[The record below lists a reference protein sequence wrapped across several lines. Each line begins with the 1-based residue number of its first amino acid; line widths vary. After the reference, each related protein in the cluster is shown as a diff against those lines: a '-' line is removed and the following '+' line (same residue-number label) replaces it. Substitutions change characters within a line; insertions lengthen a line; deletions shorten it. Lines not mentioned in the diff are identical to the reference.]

1 MTEDLLQL
9 SQELS
14 RRGEPFALATVVW
27 RRAPSSAQP
36 GNQAIVTAAGKVRG
50 WLSGACAESVVIREA
65 RKALETGEPHL
76 VLLGSPEE
84 LAARTNDGISLVPMQ
99 CQSEG
104 AIELFVQPVLP
115 KPHLVM
121 IGRTPMVSTLT
132 SLAKTLGWRTVV
144 VDDRGDP
151 DAHPDAGLVVTTL
164 DLEAAGVGEN
174 SLVVVATQGQYDELA
189 VDKALGT
196 KAAFIG
202 LIASRK
208 RAQAVL
214 DWLRDV
220 DYTEEAL
227 ARVKAPAG
235 LDLGSLKHEEIAVG
249 VLAELVQFNAA
260 RQPALAAFPPDPAPD
275 PARAPEPRVS
285 TAAASPAA
293 PDRDATGAP
302 ASASAQA
309 DAPGDAIDPV
319 CDMLVDIASARF
331 VSEHEGQTY
340 YFCCPACKKKFEA
353 DPARYL
359 TPVTA

>member
-1 MTEDLLQL
+1 M
-9 SQELS
+9 
-14 RRGEPFALATVVW
+14 
-27 RRAPSSAQP
+27 
-36 GNQAIVTAAGKVRG
+36 
-50 WLSGACAESVVIREA
+50 
-65 RKALETGEPHL
+65 ETGEAQL
-76 VLLGSPEE
+76 VLLGSPDE
-84 LAARTNDGISLVPMQ
+84 LAARANDGISLVPMQ

-104 AIELFVQPVLP
+104 AIELFVEPVLP
-115 KPHLVM
+115 KPHLVL
-121 IGRTPMVSTLT
+121 IGRTPMVRTLT
-132 SLAKTLGWRTVV
+132 ALAKTLGWRTVV

-151 DAHPDAGLVVTTL
+151 EAHPQADQVLTTL

-208 RAQAVL
+208 RSKGVL

-220 DYTEEAL
+220 DYSEEML

-260 RQPALAAFPPDPAPD
+260 RKPSAVPASSPSEASPGEASSSEASETPISPDPSPGD
-275 PARAPEPRVS
+275 
-285 TAAASPAA
+285 SPA
-293 PDRDATGAP
+293 
-302 ASASAQA
+302 
-309 DAPGDAIDPV
+309 DAIDPV
-319 CDMLVDIASARF
+319 CDMLVDIATARF

-353 DPARYL
+353 EPSKYL
-359 TPVTA
+359 TPATA

>member
-1 MTEDLLQL
+1 MTEDLVQL
-9 SQELS
+9 SQDLS

-65 RKALETGEPHL
+65 RRALETGEPQL

-84 LAARTNDGISLVPMQ
+84 LGARANDGISLVPMQ

-104 AIELFVQPVLP
+104 AIELFVQPFLP

-121 IGRTPMVSTLT
+121 IGRTPMVGTRT

-144 VDDRGDP
+144 VDDGGDA
-151 DAHPDAGLVVTTL
+151 DSHPDAGLVVTTL
-164 DLEAAGVGEN
+164 DLEGAGVGEN

-208 RAQAVL
+208 RSRGVL

-220 DYTEEAL
+220 DYTEEML

-260 RQPALAAFPPDPAPD
+260 RKPS
-275 PARAPEPRVS
+275 VV
-285 TAAASPAA
+285 AAASPSEASSSEA
-293 PDRDATGAP
+293 SSSEATETAVSPVPGP
-302 ASASAQA
+302 GDLPA
-309 DAPGDAIDPV
+309 DAVDPV
-319 CDMLVDIASARF
+319 CDMLVDIATARF

-353 DPARYL
+353 DPAKYL
-359 TPVTA
+359 TPATA

>member
-1 MTEDLLQL
+1 MTEDLLEL

-50 WLSGACAESVVIREA
+50 WLSGACADSVVIREA
-65 RKALETGEPHL
+65 RKALESGEPQL

-84 LAARTNDGISLVPMQ
+84 LAARADDGISLVPMQ

-260 RQPALAAFPPDPAPD
+260 RQPSVAASPPGP
-275 PARAPEPRVS
+275 APEPKVS
-285 TAAASPAA
+285 TTAADAPAA
-293 PDRDATGAP
+293 PDRNAAGAP
-302 ASASAQA
+302 AAASAPA
-309 DAPGDAIDPV
+309 DAPRDAIDPV

>member
-1 MTEDLLQL
+1 MTEDLVQL
-9 SQELS
+9 RQELS
-14 RRGEPFALATVVW
+14 RRGEAFALATVVW

-65 RKALETGEPHL
+65 RKALETGEPQL

-84 LAARTNDGISLVPMQ
+84 LEARANDGISLVPMQ

-104 AIELFVQPVLP
+104 AIELFVQPILP

-121 IGRTPMVSTLT
+121 IGRTPMVSTLAA
-132 SLAKTLGWRTVV
+132 LAKTLGWRTVV

-151 DAHPDAGLVVTTL
+151 EAHPNADLVVTTL
-164 DLEAAGVGEN
+164 DLEAAGIGES

-196 KAAFIG
+196 TAAYIG

-208 RAQAVL
+208 RAQAVM

-220 DYTEEAL
+220 DYKEEAL

-235 LDLGSLKHEEIAVG
+235 LDLGSLEHEEIAVG

-260 RQPALAAFPPDPAPD
+260 RQPTPAPSPVPEPQRSTSAAGT
-275 PARAPEPRVS
+275 PATAAPEAS
-285 TAAASPAA
+285 AAPAA
-293 PDRDATGAP
+293 PV
-302 ASASAQA
+302 
-309 DAPGDAIDPV
+309 DAIDPV
-319 CDMLVDIASARF
+319 CDMLVDVATARF
-331 VSEHEGQTY
+331 VSEHDGQTY

-353 DPARYL
+353 GPAKYL
-359 TPVTA
+359 TPATA

>member
-65 RKALETGEPHL
+65 RKALETGEPQL

-84 LAARTNDGISLVPMQ
+84 LAARANDGISLVPMQ

-121 IGRTPMVSTLT
+121 IGRTPMVGTLT

-151 DAHPDAGLVVTTL
+151 DSHPEAGLVVTTL

-196 KAAFIG
+196 KAAYIG
-202 LIASRK
+202 LVASRK
-208 RAQAVL
+208 RAGAVV

-220 DYTEEAL
+220 EYTDEML

-260 RQPALAAFPPDPAPD
+260 RKL
-275 PARAPEPRVS
+275 S
-285 TAAASPAA
+285 LAASPPPQAA
-293 PDRDATGAP
+293 EASTSQDSEAAATS
-302 ASASAQA
+302 SAAE
-309 DAPGDAIDPV
+309 DV
-319 CDMLVDIASARF
+319 
-331 VSEHEGQTY
+331 
-340 YFCCPACKKKFEA
+340 
-353 DPARYL
+353 
-359 TPVTA
+359 

>member
-1 MTEDLLQL
+1 MTEDLVQL
-9 SQELS
+9 SQDLS

-65 RKALETGEPHL
+65 RKALETGEPQL

-84 LAARTNDGISLVPMQ
+84 LEARANDGISLVPMQ

-121 IGRTPMVSTLT
+121 IGRTPMVGTLT
-132 SLAKTLGWRTVV
+132 SLAKALGWRTVV

-151 DAHPDAGLVVTTL
+151 DSHPDAGMVVTTL

-260 RQPALAAFPPDPAPD
+260 RQPSVPAA
-275 PARAPEPRVS
+275 APEPQTS
-285 TAAASPAA
+285 TAGSPAA
-293 PDRDATGAP
+293 PDRSTPGGDNEGAP
-302 ASASAQA
+302 ASAPV
-309 DAPGDAIDPV
+309 DAVDPV
-319 CDMLVDIASARF
+319 CDMLVDVATARF

>member
-1 MTEDLLQL
+1 MTDDLLQL
-9 SQELS
+9 RQDLS

-50 WLSGACAESVVIREA
+50 WLSGACADSVVIREA
-65 RKALETGEPHL
+65 RKAMETGEAQL
-76 VLLGSPEE
+76 VLLGSPDE
-84 LAARTNDGISLVPMQ
+84 LAARANDGISLVPMQ

-115 KPHLVM
+115 KPHLVL
-121 IGRTPMVSTLT
+121 IGRTPMVRTLT
-132 SLAKTLGWRTVV
+132 SLARTLGWRTVV

-151 DAHPDAGLVVTTL
+151 EAHPQADRVVTTL

-196 KAAFIG
+196 PAAFIG

-208 RAQAVL
+208 RSEAVM

-220 DYTEEAL
+220 DYTQEAL

-260 RQPALAAFPPDPAPD
+260 RKPSVVAAAPAPD
-275 PARAPEPRVS
+275 PQTSTTETSAAVPEHSSEGTPS
-285 TAAASPAA
+285 
-293 PDRDATGAP
+293 GAP
-302 ASASAQA
+302 V
-309 DAPGDAIDPV
+309 DAVDPV
-319 CDMLVDIASARF
+319 CEMLGDIATARF
-331 VSEHEGQTY
+331 VSEHEGETY

-353 DPARYL
+353 DPAKYL
-359 TPVTA
+359 TPATA

>member
-65 RKALETGEPHL
+65 RKALETGEPQL

-84 LAARTNDGISLVPMQ
+84 LAARANDGISLVPMQ

-164 DLEAAGVGEN
+164 HLEAAGVGEN
-174 SLVVVATQGQYDELA
+174 SLVAVATQGQYDELA

-202 LIASRK
+202 LIACRK

-214 DWLRDV
+214 DWLPDV

-260 RQPALAAFPPDPAPD
+260 RQPTVRAAAADPAAD
-275 PARAPEPRVS
+275 PARAPEPQAS
-285 TAAASPAA
+285 TVAESPAA
-293 PDRDATGAP
+293 PDRSAPGADHEGAP
-302 ASASAQA
+302 ASA
-309 DAPGDAIDPV
+309 PIDAIDPV

>member
-9 SQELS
+9 RQDLS

-50 WLSGACAESVVIREA
+50 WLSGACADSVVIREA
-65 RKALETGEPHL
+65 RKAMETGEAQL
-76 VLLGSPEE
+76 VLLGSPDE
-84 LAARTNDGISLVPMQ
+84 LAARANDGISLVPMQ

-104 AIELFVQPVLP
+104 AIELFVEPVLP
-115 KPHLVM
+115 KPHLVL
-121 IGRTPMVSTLT
+121 IGRTPMVKTLT
-132 SLAKTLGWRTVV
+132 ALAKTLAWRTVV

-151 DAHPDAGLVVTTL
+151 EAHPQADHVVTTL

-208 RAQAVL
+208 RSKGVM

-220 DYTEEAL
+220 DYTEEML

-260 RQPALAAFPPDPAPD
+260 RKPS
-275 PARAPEPRVS
+275 VV
-285 TAAASPAA
+285 AASSPSSSSEASPNEASSSEAA
-293 PDRDATGAP
+293 RNEATETPTAP
-302 ASASAQA
+302 VPSAGDS
-309 DAPGDAIDPV
+309 PGDAVDPV
-319 CDMLVDIASARF
+319 CDMLVDIATARF

-353 DPARYL
+353 EPAKYL
-359 TPVTA
+359 TPATA

>member
-1 MTEDLLQL
+1 MMTEDLLQL
-9 SQELS
+9 RQDLS

-50 WLSGACAESVVIREA
+50 WLSGACADSVVVREA
-65 RKALETGEPHL
+65 RKAMETGEAQL

-84 LAARTNDGISLVPMQ
+84 LAARANDGISLVPMQ

-104 AIELFVQPVLP
+104 AIELFVEPVLP
-115 KPHLVM
+115 KPHLVL
-121 IGRTPMVSTLT
+121 IGRTPMVRTLT
-132 SLAKTLGWRTVV
+132 ALAKTLGWRTVV

-151 DAHPDAGLVVTTL
+151 EAHPQADHVITTL
-164 DLEAAGVGEN
+164 DLAAAGVGES
-174 SLVVVATQGQYDELA
+174 SLIVVATQGQYDELA

-196 KAAFIG
+196 NAAFIG

-208 RAQAVL
+208 RAKAVM

-220 DYTEEAL
+220 DYSDEML

-260 RQPALAAFPPDPAPD
+260 RKPIPYPTGTPVPEAQPTEAEPSALPQPAAADGP
-275 PARAPEPRVS
+275 
-285 TAAASPAA
+285 
-293 PDRDATGAP
+293 
-302 ASASAQA
+302 A
-309 DAPGDAIDPV
+309 DAVDPV
-319 CDMLVDIASARF
+319 CDMLVDIATARF

-353 DPARYL
+353 EPAKYL
-359 TPVTA
+359 APATA

>member
-1 MTEDLLQL
+1 MMTEDLLQL
-9 SQELS
+9 RQDLS

-50 WLSGACAESVVIREA
+50 WLSGACADSVVVREA
-65 RKALETGEPHL
+65 RKAMETGEAQL

-84 LAARTNDGISLVPMQ
+84 LAARANDGISLVPMQ

-104 AIELFVQPVLP
+104 AIELFVEPVLP
-115 KPHLVM
+115 KPHLVL
-121 IGRTPMVSTLT
+121 IGRTPMVRTLT
-132 SLAKTLGWRTVV
+132 ALAKTLGWRTVV

-151 DAHPDAGLVVTTL
+151 EAHPQADHVITTL
-164 DLEAAGVGEN
+164 DLAAAGVGEN
-174 SLVVVATQGQYDELA
+174 SLIVVATQGQYDELA

-196 KAAFIG
+196 NAAFIG

-208 RAQAVL
+208 RAKAVM

-220 DYTEEAL
+220 DYSDEML

-260 RQPALAAFPPDPAPD
+260 RKPSVMVASSPQETSSEEASVTEATETP
-275 PARAPEPRVS
+275 VS
-285 TAAASPAA
+285 PVPSAGDSPA
-293 PDRDATGAP
+293 
-302 ASASAQA
+302 
-309 DAPGDAIDPV
+309 DAIDPV
-319 CDMLVDIASARF
+319 CDMLVDVATARF

-353 DPARYL
+353 EPAKYL
-359 TPVTA
+359 TPATT

>member
-9 SQELS
+9 RQDLS

-50 WLSGACAESVVIREA
+50 WLSGACADSVVIREA
-65 RKALETGEPHL
+65 RKAMESGEAQL

-84 LAARTNDGISLVPMQ
+84 LAARANDGISLVPMQ

-104 AIELFVQPVLP
+104 AIELFVEPVLP
-115 KPHLVM
+115 KPHLVL
-121 IGRTPMVSTLT
+121 IGRTPMVRTLT
-132 SLAKTLGWRTVV
+132 ALAKTLGWRTVV

-151 DAHPDAGLVVTTL
+151 EAHPQADHVITTL
-164 DLEAAGVGEN
+164 DLAAAGVGEN
-174 SLVVVATQGQYDELA
+174 SLIVVATQGQYDELA

-196 KAAFIG
+196 NAAFIG

-208 RAQAVL
+208 RAKAVM

-220 DYTEEAL
+220 DYSDEML
-227 ARVKAPAG
+227 DRVKAPAG

-260 RQPALAAFPPDPAPD
+260 RKPIPYPKGTPSSLYPEGTPSSVTASPSPVPEAQPTEAEPSAIAQPA
-275 PARAPEPRVS
+275 
-285 TAAASPAA
+285 
-293 PDRDATGAP
+293 ATDGP
-302 ASASAQA
+302 A
-309 DAPGDAIDPV
+309 DAVDPV
-319 CDMLVDIASARF
+319 CDMLVDIATARF

-353 DPARYL
+353 EPAKYL
-359 TPVTA
+359 APVTA

>member
-1 MTEDLLQL
+1 MTDALVQL
-9 SQELS
+9 SQDLS

-65 RKALETGEPHL
+65 RKALETGEPQL

-84 LAARTNDGISLVPMQ
+84 LEARANDGISLVPMQ

-132 SLAKTLGWRTVV
+132 SLAKALGWRTVV

-151 DAHPDAGLVVTTL
+151 ARHPDAGLVVTTL
-164 DLEAAGVGEN
+164 DLEAAGVREN

-208 RAQAVL
+208 RSRGVL

-220 DYTEEAL
+220 DYTEEML

-260 RQPALAAFPPDPAPD
+260 RKPSVVAAAAAPD
-275 PARAPEPRVS
+275 PQTSITETSAAVPEHSSEETPS
-285 TAAASPAA
+285 
-293 PDRDATGAP
+293 GAP
-302 ASASAQA
+302 V
-309 DAPGDAIDPV
+309 DAVDPV
-319 CDMLVDIASARF
+319 CEMLV
-331 VSEHEGQTY
+331 
-340 YFCCPACKKKFEA
+340 
-353 DPARYL
+353 
-359 TPVTA
+359 

>member
-1 MTEDLLQL
+1 
-9 SQELS
+9 
-14 RRGEPFALATVVW
+14 VVW

-50 WLSGACAESVVIREA
+50 WLSGACADSVVVREA
-65 RKALETGEPHL
+65 RKAMETGEAQL

-84 LAARTNDGISLVPMQ
+84 LAARANDGISLVPMQ

-104 AIELFVQPVLP
+104 AIELFVEPVLP
-115 KPHLVM
+115 KPHLVL
-121 IGRTPMVSTLT
+121 IGRTPMVRTLT
-132 SLAKTLGWRTVV
+132 ALARTLGWRTVV

-151 DAHPDAGLVVTTL
+151 EAHPQADHVVTTL

-174 SLVVVATQGQYDELA
+174 SLIVVATQGQYDELA

-208 RAQAVL
+208 RSKGVM

-220 DYTEEAL
+220 DYTDEML

-260 RQPALAAFPPDPAPD
+260 RKPSA
-275 PARAPEPRVS
+275 V
-285 TAAASPAA
+285 AASSPQETSSDEAS
-293 PDRDATGAP
+293 PSE
-302 ASASAQA
+302 ASASEATESPISPDPGLGDSPA
-309 DAPGDAIDPV
+309 DAVDPV
-319 CDMLVDIASARF
+319 CDMLVDVATARF

-353 DPARYL
+353 EPAKYL
-359 TPVTA
+359 APATA

>member
-1 MTEDLLQL
+1 MTEDLLEL

-50 WLSGACAESVVIREA
+50 WLSGACADSVVIREA
-65 RKALETGEPHL
+65 RKALETGEPQL

-84 LAARTNDGISLVPMQ
+84 LAARADDGISLVPMQ

-164 DLEAAGVGEN
+164 DVEAAGVGEN

-260 RQPALAAFPPDPAPD
+260 RQPSVAVSPPD
-275 PARAPEPRVS
+275 PARAPEPQVS
-285 TAAASPAA
+285 TAAADAPAA
-293 PDRDATGAP
+293 ADRNAAGAP
-302 ASASAQA
+302 AA
-309 DAPGDAIDPV
+309 APAPAGAPRDAIDPV

-340 YFCCPACKKKFEA
+340 YFCCPACTQKSEA

>member
-9 SQELS
+9 RQDLS
-14 RRGEPFALATVVW
+14 RQGVPFAVATVVW

-65 RKALETGEPHL
+65 RKAMETGEPQL
-76 VLLGSPEE
+76 VLLGSPDE
-84 LAARTNDGISLVPMQ
+84 LAARANDGISLVPMQ

-115 KPHLVM
+115 KPHLVL
-121 IGRTPMVSTLT
+121 IGRTPMVGTLT

-144 VDDRGDP
+144 VDDRGDAE
-151 DAHPDAGLVVTTL
+151 AHPQADSVVTTL
-164 DLEAAGVGEN
+164 DLEAAGVTEN
-174 SLVVVATQGQYDELA
+174 SLIVVATQGQYDELA

-196 KAAFIG
+196 QAAFIG

-208 RAQAVL
+208 RSKAVME
-214 DWLRDV
+214 WLRDV
-220 DYTEEAL
+220 DYTDEAL

-260 RQPALAAFPPDPAPD
+260 RKASLVPSPVPQAPVAASVSTPEPAPSS
-275 PARAPEPRVS
+275 PELPLIS
-285 TAAASPAA
+285 A
-293 PDRDATGAP
+293 PDGPVDAV
-302 ASASAQA
+302 
-309 DAPGDAIDPV
+309 DPV

-331 VSEHEGQTY
+331 VSEHEGQNY

-353 DPARYL
+353 EPAKYL
-359 TPVTA
+359 TPATA

>member
-1 MTEDLLQL
+1 MTEDLLEL

-50 WLSGACAESVVIREA
+50 WLSGACADSVVIREA
-65 RKALETGEPHL
+65 RKALESGEPQL

-84 LAARTNDGISLVPMQ
+84 LAARADDGISLVPMQ

-260 RQPALAAFPPDPAPD
+260 RQPSVAVSPPD
-275 PARAPEPRVS
+275 PARAPEPQVS
-285 TAAASPAA
+285 TAAADAPAA
-293 PDRDATGAP
+293 ADRNAAGAP
-302 ASASAQA
+302 AAASAPT
-309 DAPGDAIDPV
+309 DAPRDAIDPV

>member
-1 MTEDLLQL
+1 MAEDLLQL
-9 SQELS
+9 RQDLS

-65 RKALETGEPHL
+65 RKAMETGEPQL
-76 VLLGSPEE
+76 ILLGSPDE
-84 LAARTNDGISLVPMQ
+84 LAARANDGISLVPMQ

-115 KPHLVM
+115 KPHLIMV
-121 IGRTPMVSTLT
+121 GRTPMVGTLT

-151 DAHPDAGLVVTTL
+151 EAHPEADRVVTTL
-164 DLEAAGVGEN
+164 DLDAAGVTEN
-174 SLVVVATQGQYDELA
+174 SLIVVATQGQYDELA
-189 VDKALGT
+189 VDKALGSP
-196 KAAFIG
+196 AAFIG

-208 RAQAVL
+208 RSKAVM

-220 DYTEEAL
+220 DYTEDAL

-235 LDLGSLKHEEIAVG
+235 LDLGSLKHDEIAVG

-260 RQPALAAFPPDPAPD
+260 RKPSIVAPPEPEAPAATTSSAPEALPLVSAPD
-275 PARAPEPRVS
+275 GPV
-285 TAAASPAA
+285 
-293 PDRDATGAP
+293 DAV
-302 ASASAQA
+302 
-309 DAPGDAIDPV
+309 DPV

-331 VSEHEGQTY
+331 VSEHEGQNY

-353 DPARYL
+353 GPARYL
-359 TPVTA
+359 TPATA

>member
-1 MTEDLLQL
+1 MTDDLLQL
-9 SQELS
+9 SQDLS

-65 RKALETGEPHL
+65 RKALETGEP
-76 VLLGSPEE
+76 
-84 LAARTNDGISLVPMQ
+84 Q
-99 CQSEG
+99 
-104 AIELFVQPVLP
+104 
-115 KPHLVM
+115 LVM
-121 IGRTPMVSTLT
+121 IGRTPMVGTLT

-151 DAHPDAGLVVTTL
+151 DSHPEAGLVVTTL

-260 RQPALAAFPPDPAPD
+260 RQPTVRAAAADPAADPAP
-275 PARAPEPRVS
+275 APEPKVS
-285 TAAASPAA
+285 TAAGSPAG
-293 PDRDATGAP
+293 PDR
-302 ASASAQA
+302 S
-309 DAPGDAIDPV
+309 
-319 CDMLVDIASARF
+319 
-331 VSEHEGQTY
+331 
-340 YFCCPACKKKFEA
+340 
-353 DPARYL
+353 
-359 TPVTA
+359 TP

>member
-1 MTEDLLQL
+1 MA
-9 SQELS
+9 
-14 RRGEPFALATVVW
+14 GPAGGA
-27 RRAPSSAQP
+27 
-36 GNQAIVTAAGKVRG
+36 TAADVAGPG
-50 WLSGACAESVVIREA
+50 WGGVSGR
-65 RKALETGEPHL
+65 
-76 VLLGSPEE
+76 
-84 LAARTNDGISLVPMQ
+84 
-99 CQSEG
+99 
-104 AIELFVQPVLP
+104 
-115 KPHLVM
+115 
-121 IGRTPMVSTLT
+121 
-132 SLAKTLGWRTVV
+132 
-144 VDDRGDP
+144 
-151 DAHPDAGLVVTTL
+151 
-164 DLEAAGVGEN
+164 
-174 SLVVVATQGQYDELA
+174 QYDELA

-260 RQPALAAFPPDPAPD
+260 RQPTVPAAAAD
-275 PARAPEPRVS
+275 PARAPEPQAS
-285 TAAASPAA
+285 TATGSPAA
-293 PDRDATGAP
+293 PDRSDHEGTP
-302 ASASAQA
+302 AAARV
-309 DAPGDAIDPV
+309 DAIDPV
-319 CDMLVDIASARF
+319 CDMLVDVATARF

>member
-1 MTEDLLQL
+1 MTDDLVQL
-9 SQELS
+9 SQDLS

-65 RKALETGEPHL
+65 RKALETGEPQL

-84 LAARTNDGISLVPMQ
+84 LAARANDGISLVPMQ

-164 DLEAAGVGEN
+164 DLDAAGVGEN

-260 RQPALAAFPPDPAPD
+260 RQPSVAASPPGPT
-275 PARAPEPRVS
+275 PEPKVS
-285 TAAASPAA
+285 TTTADAPAAADRNAAGAPAAASA
-293 PDRDATGAP
+293 P
-302 ASASAQA
+302 A
-309 DAPGDAIDPV
+309 DAPRDAIDPV

>member
-1 MTEDLLQL
+1 MTEDLVQL
-9 SQELS
+9 SQDLS

-50 WLSGACAESVVIREA
+50 WLSGACADSVVVREA
-65 RKALETGEPHL
+65 RKAMETGEAQL

-84 LAARTNDGISLVPMQ
+84 LAARANDGISLVPMQ

-132 SLAKTLGWRTVV
+132 SLAKALGWRTVV

-164 DLEAAGVGEN
+164 DLEAAGVREN

-208 RAQAVL
+208 RARAVL

-260 RQPALAAFPPDPAPD
+260 RKPSVVASPLPQAPL
-275 PARAPEPRVS
+275 PQAV
-285 TAAASPAA
+285 AAATPS
-293 PDRDATGAP
+293 TP
-302 ASASAQA
+302 ASAPQP
-309 DAPGDAIDPV
+309 APVKIGKPILSPGQGTGSTGTRRVFRSRFTRANATYQNG
-319 CDMLVDIASARF
+319 IA
-331 VSEHEGQTY
+331 V
-340 YFCCPACKKKFEA
+340 P
-353 DPARYL
+353 
-359 TPVTA
+359 

>member
-9 SQELS
+9 RQDLS

-50 WLSGACAESVVIREA
+50 WLSGACADSVVIREA
-65 RKALETGEPHL
+65 RKAMETGEAQL

-84 LAARTNDGISLVPMQ
+84 LAARANDGISLVPMQ

-104 AIELFVQPVLP
+104 AIELFVEPVLP
-115 KPHLVM
+115 KPHLVL
-121 IGRTPMVSTLT
+121 IGRTPMVGTLT
-132 SLAKTLGWRTVV
+132 ALAKTLGWRTVV

-151 DAHPDAGLVVTTL
+151 EAHPQADQVVTTL

-189 VDKALGT
+189 VDKALGS
-196 KAAFIG
+196 KAAYIG

-208 RAQAVL
+208 RSRGVM

-220 DYTEEAL
+220 DYSEEML

-260 RQPALAAFPPDPAPD
+260 RKPS
-275 PARAPEPRVS
+275 VV
-285 TAAASPAA
+285 AASSPSSSSEASPDEASSSEAA
-293 PDRDATGAP
+293 RNEATETPTAP
-302 ASASAQA
+302 VPSAGDS
-309 DAPGDAIDPV
+309 PGDAVDPV
-319 CDMLVDIASARF
+319 CDMLVDIATARF

-353 DPARYL
+353 DPAKYL
-359 TPVTA
+359 TPATA